1 MDGYS
6 RICFCFCFLLMVP
19 GDTKSEPH
27 RRFIE
32 VCVTHERIWDVSWW
46 ARPRI
51 SFLTRSWSGFCN
63 ILTRGLQKYFRFYS
77 DFTKI
82 FLRENL
88 AKLPLKTKIS
98 VFFESRSL
106 QTTVTCKEWTFS
118 HTLISSL
125 NFLKSFTKLD
135 LLTLEFIQIFMSDW
149 IVLCNLWSNYSANH
163 SKKLL

>member
-1 MDGYS
+1 MNNKKKSNTFVDGYS
-6 RICFCFCFLLMVP
+6 RICFCFCILLMVP

-106 QTTVTCKEWTFS
+106 QTKVSFLVKTNVAIRKNAFRESTFVQMTV
-118 HTLISSL
+118 SSL
-125 NFLKSFTKLD
+125 KIASNFYD
-135 LLTLEFIQIFMSDW
+135 
-149 IVLCNLWSNYSANH
+149 
-163 SKKLL
+163 KKC